1 MKRRLYAMI
10 ALLLA
15 LCMLAGCTSGFGDLA
30 ETISGG
36 IAEAIGGKSGDG
48 DQVHNPDGLKF
59 SEMNYYRPDFDKL
72 SSDVGAVT
80 EALDSGED
88 IDRVI
93 ELLEVCMDD
102 YYEFSTMYSL
112 ANIYNCKDLRDE
124 YYADE
129 YSWCSEHGSLVSQL
143 FDEMYYAC
151 AGSSLGPELE
161 EEYFWEGF
169 CEDYADPND
178 SYYNDVTV
186 ALMQEESEL
195 ISRYREMMADPTIT
209 YNGKERSVHE
219 LLDEL
224 SGYNY
229 LNALKAYYEK
239 YNEPLAE
246 IYIELMRVRT
256 DMATEMGF
264 SSCEEMEFSFTF
276 DRDYTPE
283 DAARFVQ
290 GVKTYIVPLYIQA
303 DKDGLSYNVS
313 YSKLNSDDL
322 YLNLKG
328 IMTDIGGDCLDAFE
342 FMSEYELYDI
352 EPNPYKANSSFQT
365 YLDMYEAP
373 FIFVNPNGNTGDLL
387 TFVHEFGHYTDAYVN
402 FDAAE
407 TIDLAECYSQGLEFL
422 SLSHM
427 GNVLSDKKV
436 DELRFAKTLD
446 AMDTFIQQA
455 SFADFESKAHAIG
468 PDGLSA
474 QKLNELSL
482 QAAKDFGYCPAG
494 FEEYMQ
500 YVWMDITHFF
510 EYPFYVISYPVSL
523 EIAMQIYALELE
535 EEGKGLEKYFEML
548 PRDYDTF
555 METVLG
561 NGLDSPFDESSL
573 AATADVI
580 RRELGYDE
588 NLRRSAA

>member
-1 MKRRLYAMI
+1 MKKRLYSMI

-15 LCMLAGCTSGFGDLA
+15 ICVLTGCTSGFGDLA

-36 IAEAIGGKSGDG
+36 IAEALGSNDDK
-48 DQVHNPDGLKF
+48 VHNPDGLKF
-59 SEMNYYRPDFDKL
+59 SDMKYYRPDYDKL
-72 SSDVGAVT
+72 EADVKAVND
-80 EALDSGED
+80 ALDSGATLE
-88 IDRVI
+88 RVI
-93 ELLEVCMDD
+93 ELLDVCMDE

-129 YSWCSEHGSLVSQL
+129 YAWCSEHGSLVSQL
-143 FDEMYYAC
+143 FDELYYAC
-151 AGSSLGPELE
+151 AGSPLGQQLE
-161 EEYFWEGF
+161 DEYFWEGF

-186 ALMQEESEL
+186 ALMQRESEL
-195 ISRYREMMADPTIT
+195 ISKYRDLMADPTVT
-209 YNGKERSVHE
+209 YKGEERSVHE

-229 LNALKAYYEK
+229 LNVLKAYYEK

-256 DMATEMGF
+256 EMATEMGF
-264 SSCEEMEFSFTF
+264 SSCEEMEFVFTF

-283 DAARFVQ
+283 DAARFVD
-290 GVKTYIVPLYIQA
+290 GVRTYIVPLYLQA
-303 DKDGLSYNVS
+303 EKDGLSYSVS
-313 YSKLNSDDL
+313 YSKLSSDDL
-322 YLNLKG
+322 YTDLKG
-328 IMTDIGGDCLDAFE
+328 IMTDIGGDCLEAFE
-342 FMSEYELYDI
+342 FMSRYELYDI

-373 FIFVNPNGNTGDLL
+373 FIFVNPNGNTDDLL
-387 TFVHEFGHYTDAYVN
+387 TFIHEFGHYTDSYVN
-402 FDAAE
+402 FDASE
-407 TIDLAECYSQGLEFL
+407 TIDLAECFSQGLEFL

-427 GNVLSDKKV
+427 DTVLSQKRI
-436 DELRFAKTLD
+436 DELRLAKSLD
-446 AMDTFIQQA
+446 ALDTFVQQA

-474 QKLNELSL
+474 AKLNELSL
-482 QAAKDFGYCPAG
+482 QAAKDFGYCPEG

-523 EIAMQIYALELE
+523 QIALQIYGLELE
-535 EEGKGLEKYFEML
+535 EEGRGLDKFFEIL

-555 METVLG
+555 LETITAG
-561 NGLDSPFDESSL
+561 GLDSPFDENSIRD
-573 AATADVI
+573 TADLL
-580 RRELGYDE
+580 RRNLGYDE
-588 NLRRSAA
+588 NLRRAA